1 VREGHVAA
9 AQLLIDSGA
18 LIDQTDT
25 KNQRPIFY
33 AIMHNKYEMLKF
45 LIDKGSDVS
54 KEDKKGLNPATVA
67 KKLNKE
73 EMLTLLLESGA
84 APPSDPRR
92 SKDNRR
98 PVK

>member
-1 VREGHVAA
+1 
-9 AQLLIDSGA
+9 
-18 LIDQTDT
+18 
-25 KNQRPIFY
+25 
-33 AIMHNKYEMLKF
+33 MHNKYEMLKF